1 MSSQAPTASPTGP
14 YISLIGSALGVDTS
28 CSVGRTGGGSAQ
40 SPSKSLPRENQIGRI
55 CGTCGISEVVLR
67 ALGKCGLGV
76 AHSVLCD
83 HHFHTESASRRLQN
97 KTVLSSTQGGRL
109 GNIAFMTTQ
118 PWSLFATCNL
128 EVASRRI
135 PAPLGWCEGTRMYS
149 PYKLCL
155 CV

>member
-1 MSSQAPTASPTGP
+1 MALTHTLCCQCKGSVSSQAPTASPTGP

-55 CGTCGISEVVLR
+55 CGACGISEVVLR
-67 ALGKCGLGV
+67 ALGRCGLG
-76 AHSVLCD
+76 AANSVLC
-83 HHFHTESASRRLQN
+83 HRHFHTEMASRRLQN

-109 GNIAFMTTQ
+109 GNIAFMKTQ

-128 EVASRRI
+128 
-135 PAPLGWCEGTRMYS
+135 
-149 PYKLCL
+149 
-155 CV
+155 